1 MCGDPVTVFSLTISL
16 RGGRNLRIVYPIC
29 CGVDVHKTFLVATII
44 TTQGIVP
51 SYKKKRFSTF
61 NKSILAFKQWLIDN
75 NCFDVCM
82 ESTGKYYIPIYN
94 LLEDCIRVT
103 VANPKWVA
111 AVKGNKDDVKDSK
124 WIGDLFRL
132 GLVPSSFI
140 PSKNIR
146 ILREYTRY
154 RFKLVSCKSSEKNR
168 FQNAFTVC
176 NVALDAVVSDMF
188 GKSASSIT
196 DYIVNADSF
205 DPKHCISLLQR
216 SLKKKA
222 DAVIESIEGFQMTDE
237 QKARIRFVRK
247 HLDFVNQL
255 IADLDQVIACMV
267 KPFESAIAL
276 LCTIP
281 GIDRASAITIIS
293 EIGTDMSQFSSSK
306 RLCCWAGLT
315 PGNNQSAGKKKS
327 VRITR
332 AGVYLKPT
340 LVQAAHAAV
349 KSNTSI
355 YYRIKYERIAKRRGK
370 KRAIIAISR
379 MMLTSVY
386 HMLQT
391 GETFN
396 PCDLCYIDM
405 PQELRNKQKEKA
417 LRQAAKLLIAQGV
430 VSPEHISLPA

>member
-16 RGGRNLRIVYPIC
+16 QGGRNLRIVYPIC

-61 NKSILAFKQWLIDN
+61 NKSILAFKQWLLDN

-82 ESTGKYYIPIYN
+82 ESTGKYYIPVYN
-94 LLEDCIRVT
+94 LLEDSIRVT

-140 PSKNIR
+140 PSKDTR
-146 ILREYTRY
+146 VLREYTRY

-196 DYIVNADSF
+196 DYLVNSDSF
-205 DPKHCISLLQR
+205 DPMYCISLLQR

-222 DAVIESIEGFQMTDE
+222 DEVIESIEGFQMTTE
-237 QKARIRFVRK
+237 QKTRIRFVRK
-247 HLDFVNQL
+247 HLEFVEQL
-255 IADLDQVIACMV
+255 IAGLDKVIDGMV
-267 KPFESAIAL
+267 QPFENAIAL

-281 GIDRASAITIIS
+281 GVDRSSAITILS

-332 AGVYLKPT
+332 AGVYLKPA

-349 KSNTSI
+349 KSNSSP

-370 KRAIIAISR
+370 KRAIIAIAR
-379 MMLTSVY
+379 MMLTAAF

-391 GETFN
+391 GQVFN
-396 PCDLCYIDM
+396 PCDLYQIDM
-405 PQELRNKQKEKA
+405 PVELRNKQKEKA
-417 LRQAAKLLIAQGV
+417 LRQAAKLLVAHGV
-430 VSPEHISLPA
+430 VSPEHIMLPA